1 MIRSLWTGSNGLI
14 GHQTYLDVIGNNI
27 ANTDTLGYRKSVL
40 RFQDLL
46 SDTVQG
52 ASTPENGP
60 SSVSPLQVGNGPLVG
75 SIGVSFLQGP
85 LEITDNSTDIA
96 ISGSGFFCVE
106 QDGQTYVTRAG
117 HFVVDNEG
125 NLVQSGTGAY
135 LLGVP
140 YNEDGTV
147 SEATKGSP
155 IQLPTIGDPSYT
167 MDSKGTS
174 LVAYRCNLDSTLGDD
189 ESYETACT
197 VYDDQGEAHNLI
209 LTWTKNSEESNS
221 WHWSAS
227 LEEDPET
234 EIGSGDIG
242 FYGYDDADQGIVS
255 GTIVRDGSESPTLT
269 FAYPSEEESNASITL
284 DFTGGGGPLDGVT
297 QFASASTT
305 RAILQDGYPE
315 GTYTDVVVGDDGTVY
330 GAYSNDITVPLYKI
344 PLGTFR
350 NPAGLLQEG
359 ENLFSVGANSGD
371 LQFVYAGEDGTG
383 SITGGALEMSN
394 VDTAESFSELIVA
407 QRGYQASARIV
418 TTSDHFL
425 DVAIQTKS

>member
-40 RFQDLL
+40 RFKDLL

-52 ASTPENGP
+52 ASVPENGSP
-60 SSVSPLQVGNGPLVG
+60 SVGPFQVGNGPLVG

-85 LEITDNSTDIA
+85 LEITDIPTDLA
-96 ISGSGFFCVE
+96 ISGKGFFCVE
-106 QDGQTYVTRAG
+106 RGGETYVTRAG
-117 HFVVDNEG
+117 RFVVDNEG
-125 NLVQSGTGAY
+125 NLVQPGTGAY

-167 MDSKGTS
+167 MDPKATS
-174 LVAYRCNLDSTLGDD
+174 LVAYRCNLDSALGEG
-189 ESYETACT
+189 ESYETPCT
-197 VYDDQGEAHNLI
+197 VYDDRGEAHNLI
-209 LTWTKNSEESNS
+209 LTWTKDSEELNS

-234 EIGSGDIG
+234 EIGSGSAG
-242 FYGYDDADQGIVS
+242 FYGYDDPSQGIVK
-255 GTIVRDGSESPTLT
+255 GTIVRDGSENPTLT
-269 FAYPSEEESNASITL
+269 FAYPSEEGGNASITL

-305 RAILQDGYPE
+305 RAISQDGYPE
-315 GTYTDVVVGDDGTVY
+315 GTYTEVVVGKDGTLY
-330 GAYSNDITVPLYKI
+330 GTYSNDVAVPLYKI
-344 PLGTFR
+344 TLGTFR
-350 NPAGLLQEG
+350 NPPGLLQEG
-359 ENLFSVGANSGD
+359 ENLFLVGANSGD
-371 LQFVYAGEDGTG
+371 MQFVYAGEEGTG
-383 SITGGALEMSN
+383 GITGGALEMSN
-394 VDTAESFSELIVA
+394 VDTAETFSELIVA
-407 QRGYQASARIV
+407 QRGYQASSRIV